1 MRKFMNIN
9 LLLYQEKAVDQLIT
23 KIKDLLDSQES
34 GKVCVFQ
41 SPTGSG
47 KTVIVAKFIEEII
60 KELSGTDLCFLWV
73 SIGKGNLHIQS
84 RDALN
89 KIFGGFPRCVLVEE
103 EFVGGRGR
111 IVRNEVV
118 VVNWEKLRSQ
128 DHNTGDW
135 LNILMKDG
143 EKLNFR
149 EVLRKT
155 REQRKI
161 ILIIDESHI
170 GKGSQRTVELISEV
184 FLPDVGLEMS
194 ATPDKETIPSRQDEE
209 EGRGAYV
216 YVKPSDVIEQGM
228 IKKEIIINEN
238 IDEIE
243 DDEQNSQEV
252 VLEVAYKKR
261 LILAKYFKE
270 MGLNINPLVLI
281 QLPNAEA
288 GEVKIQAIK
297 KFLAGK
303 HLAEE
308 TGELAIWLSE
318 QKSEDM
324 DEVAEPD
331 NKIEFLIFKQAINTG
346 WDCPRAHI
354 LVKFR
359 ETHSE
364 TFEIQTVGR
373 IMRMPEQKHYIIED
387 LNRGYIF
394 TNVQSIIVK
403 KEEYNPNIIKHL
415 KSTRKACYRD
425 IKLKSFYK
433 TRADYGDI
441 TARFYETFENVACAR
456 LPVVAN
462 VTLYDENIKN
472 LERAGHVFNP
482 KSFSQDIIADTKV
495 DSKKLDE
502 LVGEIKP
509 DKSVRLTLSDNDLY
523 DMFNQ
528 VIKNNIGSFA
538 PKRSVSPVR
547 ESIYKWFRKFLG
559 SKGWDEEIIAIQ
571 RIFLHERNR
580 KTFEEILLN
589 AVEKYKVVKES
600 EVRAKIVE
608 NVYDFEILSEYFFN
622 QYADEKV
629 ESKACLYSPC
639 YLNID
644 RSTPEKEFE
653 NFLEENSK
661 NIIWWW
667 KNGENKK
674 DYFGIKYEYEGGIHT
689 FYPDY
694 LVHFFNNKLGIFE
707 AKDFNDQ
714 DGTTWTKA
722 KAEALQKYIKEQ
734 KKSENT
740 LLGGIVIKKRDGW
753 KINSKLNY
761 DWSKCARSDWSDWD
775 DFRLLKK

>member
-1 MRKFMNIN
+1 MNIN
-9 LLLYQEKAVDQLIT
+9 LLPYQEKSVDQLIS
-23 KIKDLLDSQES
+23 KIKGLLHSQED
-34 GKVCVFQ
+34 GKICVFQ
-41 SPTGSG
+41 APTGSG

-60 KELSGTDLCFLWV
+60 KELPKIDLCFLWV

-84 RDALN
+84 RIALK
-89 KIFGGFPRCVLVEE
+89 KIFGGFPRCVLVDE
-103 EFVGGRGR
+103 EFTGGRER

-128 DHNTGDW
+128 DHDTGDW

-143 EKLNFR
+143 EKINFR

-161 ILIIDESHI
+161 ILIIDESHV

-184 FLPDVGLEMS
+184 FLPNVSLEMS

-238 IDEIE
+238 IDEIGNN
-243 DDEQNSQEV
+243 EQDSQEV
-252 VLEVAYKKR
+252 ILEAAYKKR
-261 LILAKYFKE
+261 LALAKYFKE
-270 MGLNINPLVLI
+270 MGVNINPLVLV

-288 GEVKIQAIK
+288 GEVKIQAAK
-297 KFLAGK
+297 EFLASK
-303 HLAEE
+303 HITEE
-308 TGELAIWLSE
+308 TGELEIWLQGDRPE
-318 QKSEDM
+318 NT
-324 DEVAEPD
+324 DELSIPD
-331 NKIEFLIFKQAINTG
+331 NKIEFLIFKQAIDTG

-415 KSTRKACYRD
+415 RSIRKACYRE

-441 TARFYETFENVACAR
+441 TASFYQTFEKVACIR

-462 VTLYDENIKN
+462 VALYDENIKN
-472 LERAGHVFNP
+472 LERAGYIFNP
-482 KSFSQDIIADTKV
+482 KNFSQDIIADTRV

-528 VIKNNIGSFA
+528 VIKDNIGSFA

-559 SKGWDEEIIAIQ
+559 SKEWDEEIIVIQ

-580 KTFEEILLN
+580 KAFEEILCG
-589 AVEKYKVVKES
+589 AVERYRVVKEA

-608 NVYDFEILSEYFFN
+608 NLDDFEILPEYFFN
-622 QYADEKV
+622 QHADEKF
-629 ESKACLYSPC
+629 ESKACLYNPC
-639 YLNID
+639 YLSID

-653 NFLEENSK
+653 NLLEENSK

-667 KNGENKK
+667 KNGENKR
-674 DYFGIKYEYEGGIHT
+674 DYFGIRYEYEGGVHT

-707 AKDFNDQ
+707 VKDSNDQ
-714 DGTTWTKA
+714 DGITWTKA
-722 KAEALQKYIKEQ
+722 KAEALQKYIKDQ

-761 DWSKCARSDWSDWD
+761 DWSKCVRGDWSDWD